1 MYPLDPEVSNIQ
13 YREIVERKIGQMF
26 CPGFSSPRD
35 NRQGHSGTRAPRRG
49 AVTKIPKQE
58 GDAKNRMKMKTAT
71 LFLLAL
77 LPVLALSAAYG
88 SKPSTGSGHVTLVS
102 HVKIGT
108 SRAPNDNN
116 ITTYNNKF
124 NLDGALTGTAMAT
137 ERDVTH
143 GQTGAITFHGLANF
157 TGTVNGKSGSIMVN
171 YVGHNNGTFI
181 EGQFVLLDG
190 TTGLLGLH
198 GQGTFSGA
206 ATMPLSYT
214 LDWHFSPS
222 EPTKPSA

>member
-1 MYPLDPEVSNIQ
+1 
-13 YREIVERKIGQMF
+13 
-26 CPGFSSPRD
+26 
-35 NRQGHSGTRAPRRG
+35 
-49 AVTKIPKQE
+49 VTKIPRQE
-58 GDAKNRMKMKTAT
+58 GDAKKRMKMKTAT

-77 LPVLALSAAYG
+77 LPVLAVSASYG
-88 SKPSTGSGHVTLVS
+88 TKPADGSGHVTLVS

-108 SRAPNDNN
+108 SRAPADNN
-116 ITTYNNKF
+116 ITTYKNKF
-124 NLDGALTGTAMAT
+124 TVDGALTGTAWAI
-137 ERDVTH
+137 ERDVMH
-143 GQTGAITFHGLANF
+143 GQTGDTNFHGLANF
-157 TGTVNGKSGSIMVN
+157 TGTVNGKSGAIVIN
-171 YVGHNNGTFI
+171 YVGHNDGTFI

-198 GQGTFSGA
+198 GQGTFSGV